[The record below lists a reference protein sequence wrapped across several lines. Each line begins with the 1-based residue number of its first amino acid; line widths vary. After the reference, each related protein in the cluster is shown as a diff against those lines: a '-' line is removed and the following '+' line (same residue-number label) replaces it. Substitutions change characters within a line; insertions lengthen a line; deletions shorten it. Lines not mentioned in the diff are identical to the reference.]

1 MGKNNEGQNGTDD
14 LESLITSE
22 LVSNYIQNKIT
33 KIHLGKQLAKNVL
46 PSDLFRVSFSKFP
59 FTIKRN
65 LTNNTLQIMM
75 K

>member
-33 KIHLGKQLAKNVL
+33 KIHLGKQLAKNVNL
-46 PSDLFRVSFSKFP
+46 AICSEYCSQNFPS
-59 FTIKRN
+59 
-65 LTNNTLQIMM
+65 Q
-75 K
+75 